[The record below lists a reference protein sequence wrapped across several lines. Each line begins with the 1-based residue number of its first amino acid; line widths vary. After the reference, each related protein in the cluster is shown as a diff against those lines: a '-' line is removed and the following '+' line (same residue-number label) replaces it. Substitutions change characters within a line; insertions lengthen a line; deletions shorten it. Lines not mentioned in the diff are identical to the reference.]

1 MFQSLNATGTPL
13 TAIETFKPTVVNT
26 IDNEPECQFKE
37 SDSDKSFKKVEEFL
51 SDATTAQ
58 QKNKRTNDYLTSF
71 LLLMTVGRCQ
81 LTLVI
86 NVKY

>member
-1 MFQSLNATGTPL
+1 MKPLNQQ
-13 TAIETFKPTVVNT
+13 VNT

-71 LLLMTVGRCQ
+71 FIAYDGRTMSTHFSYQ
-81 LTLVI
+81 RKVLNRDI
-86 NVKY
+86 H